1 MFTECEKRELIRSIA
16 MGMPFEEIS
25 RVYEMSIEDIT
36 AFYAENRE
44 DINEEI
50 QFQKFKYGG
59 E

>member
-1 MFTECEKRELIRSIA
+1 MTECEKRELIRSITL
-16 MGMPFEEIS
+16 GMPFEEIS

-36 AFYAENRE
+36 AFYAENR
-44 DINEEI
+44 DDSNEEI

>member
-1 MFTECEKRELIRSIA
+1 MTEFEKRELIRSIA
-16 MGMPFEEIS
+16 LGMPFEEIS

-36 AFYAENRE
+36 AFYSENRD

>member
-1 MFTECEKRELIRSIA
+1 MTEHEKRELIRSIA
-16 MGMPFEEIS
+16 LGMPFEEIS
-25 RVYEMSIEDIT
+25 RVYEMPMEDIT
-36 AFYAENRE
+36 AFYSENRD

>member
-1 MFTECEKRELIRSIA
+1 MFTECEKQELIRSIA

-36 AFYAENRE
+36 AFYAENRD

>member
-1 MFTECEKRELIRSIA
+1 MTEHEKRELIRSMA

-25 RVYEMSIEDIT
+25 RVYEMPMDDVN
-36 AFYAENRE
+36 AFYAENKG

>member
-1 MFTECEKRELIRSIA
+1 MTECEKRELIRSIA
-16 MGMPFEEIS
+16 LGMPFEEIS
-25 RVYEMSIEDIT
+25 RIYEMSMDDIT
-36 AFYAENRE
+36 AFYAENRD

>member
-1 MFTECEKRELIRSIA
+1 MTECEKRELIRSMA

-25 RVYEMSIEDIT
+25 RVYEMSMD
-36 AFYAENRE
+36 

-50 QFQKFKYGG
+50 QFQKMKWG